1 MKDSFQSSK
10 HVLFTIF
17 TSCKLEY
24 PLFNRSNS
32 CLVILFAGSLDN
44 QSNLFEE
51 DSHFGRGSDGK
62 HQKNH
67 VSKPNINKQH
77 SRPTVLG
84 KRSLQHRRN
93 LTHWCQ
99 RTVDAFEL
107 LAQIGEGTYGQVYKA
122 KDTSKSKICFRFCS
136 SMFISALQ
144 IVFFFNLVT
153 VRTSSVT

>member
-1 MKDSFQSSK
+1 MLNVFLLQ
-10 HVLFTIF
+10 IF
-17 TSCKLEY
+17 SSCKLEY
-24 PLFNRSNS
+24 PLLFPPYFNHRNS
-32 CLVILFAGSLDN
+32 CLIILFAGSLDN

-77 SRPTVLG
+77 GRPTVLG

-122 KDTSKSKICFRFCS
+122 KDTSKSKIYFSVLLQHVYLSTANCFCES
-136 SMFISALQ
+136 SF
-144 IVFFFNLVT
+144 
-153 VRTSSVT
+153 